1 MASRRKGRVGMKAK
15 DEKAAA
21 KLPEKNK
28 ALFLMLLLGV
38 ALLLLPG
45 KTGEG
50 RSGPSEKAQFDDD
63 EEKLCAVL
71 EQIEGCGRV
80 YVLLSDVREGEGGAV
95 VVCDGAESASV
106 TLEIVRA
113 VSAYTGLG
121 SNRIIVLKMKTQG
134 GN

>member
-1 MASRRKGRVGMKAK
+1 MKAK
-15 DEKAAA
+15 DETGAPG
-21 KLPEKNK
+21 LWEKNK
-28 ALFLMLLLGV
+28 ALLLILLLGA

-45 KTGEG
+45 KDGTAQ
-50 RSGPSEKAQFDDD
+50 RGPGDKAQFDDD

-80 YVLLSDVREGEGGAV
+80 YVLLRQEREGDGGAV

-121 SNRIIVLKMKTQG
+121 SNRIIVLKMGTQG

>member
-1 MASRRKGRVGMKAK
+1 MKAK
-15 DEKAAA
+15 DENAAQG
-21 KLPEKNK
+21 LWEKNK
-28 ALFLMLLLGV
+28 VFLLLLLLGAALMLLPAKGGEGV
-38 ALLLLPG
+38 AGPG
-45 KTGEG
+45 A
-50 RSGPSEKAQFDDD
+50 KAQFDDD

-80 YVLLSDVREGEGGAV
+80 YVLLRQEREGEGGAV

-121 SNRIIVLKMKTQG
+121 SNRIIVLNMKAQG

>member
-1 MASRRKGRVGMKAK
+1 MKAK
-15 DEKAAA
+15 DENTAAR
-21 KLPEKNK
+21 LLEKNK
-28 ALFLMLLLGV
+28 ALFLILLLGIV
-38 ALLLLPG
+38 LLAIPG
-45 KTGEG
+45 KTGDARNAPG
-50 RSGPSEKAQFDDD
+50 EKAQFDDD

-71 EQIEGCGRV
+71 EQIDGCGRV
-80 YVLLSDVREGEGGAV
+80 YVLLRPGRDGDGGAV

>member
-1 MASRRKGRVGMKAK
+1 MAK
-15 DEKAAA
+15 DEKEAV
-21 KLPEKNK
+21 KLPLKNK
-28 ALFLMLLLGV
+28 ALFLMLLLGA

-45 KTGEG
+45 KTAES
-50 RSGPSEKAQFDDD
+50 RSGPGEKAQFDDD

-80 YVLLSDVREGEGGAV
+80 YVLLREERDGEGGAV
-95 VVCDGAESASV
+95 VVCDGAESAPV

-113 VSAYTGLG
+113 VTAYTGLG
-121 SNRIIVLKMKTQG
+121 SNRIIVLKMETQG

>member
-1 MASRRKGRVGMKAK
+1 MKAK
-15 DEKAAA
+15 GENAAQG
-21 KLPEKNK
+21 LWEKNK
-28 ALFLMLLLGV
+28 VFLLLLLLGAALMLLPAKG
-38 ALLLLPG
+38 
-45 KTGEG
+45 GEG
-50 RSGPSEKAQFDDD
+50 VTGPGAKAQFDDD

-80 YVLLSDVREGEGGAV
+80 YVLLRQEREGEGGAV

-121 SNRIIVLKMKTQG
+121 SNRIIVLNMKAQG

>member
-1 MASRRKGRVGMKAK
+1 MKVK
-15 DEKAAA
+15 DENAAQG
-21 KLPEKNK
+21 LWEKNK
-28 ALFLMLLLGV
+28 VFLLLLLLGAALMLLPAKGGEGV
-38 ALLLLPG
+38 AGPG
-45 KTGEG
+45 A
-50 RSGPSEKAQFDDD
+50 KAQFDDD

-80 YVLLSDVREGEGGAV
+80 YVLLRQEREGEGGAV

-121 SNRIIVLKMKTQG
+121 SNRIIVLNMKAQG

>member
-1 MASRRKGRVGMKAK
+1 MKVK
-15 DEKAAA
+15 DESTTQHI
-21 KLPEKNK
+21 LEKNK
-28 ALFLMLLLGV
+28 VFLLILLLGA
-38 ALLLLPG
+38 ALLILPG
-45 KTGEG
+45 REG
-50 RSGPSEKAQFDDD
+50 AVQRGPGEKAQFDDD

-80 YVLLSDVREGEGGAV
+80 YVLLRQEREGDGGAV

-121 SNRIIVLKMKTQG
+121 SNRIIVLKMETQG

>member
-1 MASRRKGRVGMKAK
+1 MKVK
-15 DEKAAA
+15 DESTTQHI
-21 KLPEKNK
+21 LEKNK
-28 ALFLMLLLGV
+28 VFLLILLVGA
-38 ALLLLPG
+38 ALLILPG
-45 KTGEG
+45 REG
-50 RSGPSEKAQFDDD
+50 AVQRGPGEKAQFDDD

-80 YVLLSDVREGEGGAV
+80 YVLLRQEREGDGGAV

-121 SNRIIVLKMKTQG
+121 SNRIIVLKMETQG

>member
-1 MASRRKGRVGMKAK
+1 MKAK
-15 DEKAAA
+15 DENAAQG
-21 KLPEKNK
+21 LWEKNK
-28 ALFLMLLLGV
+28 VFLLLLLLGAALMLLPAKG
-38 ALLLLPG
+38 
-45 KTGEG
+45 GEG
-50 RSGPSEKAQFDDD
+50 VTGPGAKAQFDDD

-80 YVLLSDVREGEGGAV
+80 YVLLRQEREGEGGAV

-121 SNRIIVLKMKTQG
+121 SNRIIVLNMKAQG